1 MLSNI
6 FVRLLTS
13 VRPVHHYQQHFL
25 RLLST
30 TENLSNDRQTGIVKR
45 FSKDK
50 GYGFISKDS
59 DGTDCFVQ
67 YVHLNFI
74 HIILYLYL
82 SFKSINTTGF
92 KTLEQGQE
100 VEFSIVQGEKGLEAK
115 VS

>member
-13 VRPVHHYQQHFL
+13 VRPIHNYQHQFL

-30 TENLSNDRQTGIVKR
+30 TESITKENASNDRQMGIVKR

-50 GYGFISKDS
+50 GYGFISNNS

-67 YVHLNFI
+67 YVKR
-74 HIILYLYL
+74 ILYTYILL
-82 SFKSINTTGF
+82 SFF
-92 KTLEQGQE
+92 KFQKYQYYW
-100 VEFSIVQGEKGLEAK
+100 F
-115 VS
+115 